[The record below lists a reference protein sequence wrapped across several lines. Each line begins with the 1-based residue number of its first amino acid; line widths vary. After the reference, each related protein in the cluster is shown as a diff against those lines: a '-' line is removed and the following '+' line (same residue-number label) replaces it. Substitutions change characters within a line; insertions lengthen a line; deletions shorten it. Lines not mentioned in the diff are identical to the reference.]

1 MVLLSFLLMINSFG
15 IFLIYLY
22 YFIKIYSLK
31 IIKNLININILFYI
45 LKIFYYNFFENKYN
59 KNYKY
64 LLYKNV
70 KIETSF
76 YRNEYIFIGYEY
88 EKIFG
93 IKINLFILLKQNHLI
108 LKKNI
113 EHIEKIILKEK
124 YYYNT
129 LLHLLYKYSKYFN
142 KVDKYLLNNIKEYLY
157 K

>member
-1 MVLLSFLLMINSFG
+1 MVLLCFLLMINLFG

-22 YFIKIYSLK
+22 YFIKIYSIK
-31 IIKNLININILFYI
+31 IIQNLININILFYM
-45 LKIFYYNFFENKYN
+45 LKIFYYNFLENKYN

-64 LLYKNV
+64 LLYKDV
-70 KIETSF
+70 KVEASF
-76 YRNEYIFIGYEY
+76 YRNEYIFVGYEY

-93 IKINLFILLKQNHLI
+93 IKINLFILLKLNHLI

-113 EHIEKIILKEK
+113 EHIEKIVLKKK

-129 LLHLLYKYSKYFN
+129 LLELLYKYSKYFN
-142 KVDKYLLNNIKEYLY
+142 KVDKYLLNHIKEYLY

>member
-1 MVLLSFLLMINSFG
+1 MVLLSFLLIINSFG

-22 YFIKIYSLK
+22 YFIKIYSIK

>member
-1 MVLLSFLLMINSFG
+1 MINSFG

-76 YRNEYIFIGYEY
+76 YRNEYIFVGYEY